1 MLWVYSPG
9 IRLLYITLDLRGFHK
24 YMVVQ
29 SVSSAI
35 AGYSG
40 QITYKRIHEEA
51 FLAFSDLYEN
61 HRRNFFLDYA
71 WF

>member
-9 IRLLYITLDLRGFHK
+9 IRLLYITLDLRGFRK

-35 AGYSG
+35 EGYSAMANYL
-40 QITYKRIHEEA
+40 QTYT
-51 FLAFSDLYEN
+51 
-61 HRRNFFLDYA
+61 
-71 WF
+71 